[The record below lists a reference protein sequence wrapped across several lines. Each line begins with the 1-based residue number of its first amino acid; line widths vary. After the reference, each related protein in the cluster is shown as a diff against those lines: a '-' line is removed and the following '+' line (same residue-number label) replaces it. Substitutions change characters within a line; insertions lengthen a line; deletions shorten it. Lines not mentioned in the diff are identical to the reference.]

1 MDYPC
6 KHCDKA
12 GIERKTLEKCEKPC
26 KQYKCWYECEKELID
41 ILVGGLE
48 QNIPFE
54 TKNKQRI

>member
-26 KQYKCWYECEKELID
+26 KQYKCWYECEKTLID
-41 ILVGGLE
+41 ILVGKVSILVE
-48 QNIPFE
+48 VEND
-54 TKNKQRI
+54 KR